1 MECERSSLATG
12 VADGSVDQFRV
23 AVIGCG
29 YWGPN
34 HVRVFEELLGPGTV
48 VACEPDDAQRDRFAR
63 RFPYVPVYASPSEV
77 LARSDVRAV
86 VVATP
91 AATHFALVGMA
102 LSAGKHV
109 LCEKPFTRTVMEAQA
124 LEVQARATAR
134 VVMVGHVF
142 LFNAGLQYVRRVCL
156 DRTLGTLRYA
166 IATRT
171 NLGPVRTDVDVAAD
185 LASHDIAVLN
195 WIKGSLPETVSA
207 VGPSYIVPGH
217 ADAAFVTLSYPDGFT
232 ASMHASWL
240 HPEKVRRLTVVGSER
255 MLVWDDLHLESPVT
269 MYDKHVEAHAQIAT
283 YGEFLRVSTHTGE
296 VRHPF
301 VPFHEPLK
309 AQAQAFLD
317 AIRDGGPVT
326 SGADVGVGVMRVLDA
341 VRHSMAARGA
351 PARVAGD

>member
-1 MECERSSLATG
+1 M
-12 VADGSVDQFRV
+12 ADAAVDPFRV

-48 VACEPDDAQRDRFAR
+48 VACEPDDEQRDRFAR
-63 RFPYVPVYASPSEV
+63 RFPYVPIHASPTEV

-109 LCEKPFTRTVMEAQA
+109 LCEKPFTRTVAEAQA
-124 LEVQARATAR
+124 LEAQARATAL
-134 VVMVGHVF
+134 VLMVGHVF

-156 DRTLGTLRYA
+156 DGTLGTLRYA

-195 WIKGSLPETVSA
+195 WIVGNQPKTVSA
-207 VGPSYIVPGH
+207 VGAAYVVPSH
-217 ADAAFVTLSYPDGFT
+217 ADAAFITLGYRNGFT
-232 ASMHASWL
+232 ASVHASWL
-240 HPEKVRRLTVVGSER
+240 HPEKVRRLTIVGSER
-255 MLVWDDLHLESPVT
+255 MLTWDDLDLESPVT
-269 MYDKHVEAHAQIAT
+269 VYDKHVEAHPQVAT

-296 VRHPF
+296 VRHPY
-301 VPFHEPLK
+301 VPSHEPLK
-309 AQAQAFLD
+309 AQALAFLEGIRSGEAVASD
-317 AIRDGGPVT
+317 AR
-326 SGADVGVGVMRVLDA
+326 SGVGVMRVL
-341 VRHSMAARGA
+341 AAIDRSIAGNGQPVMVD
-351 PARVAGD
+351 PADQGLNE